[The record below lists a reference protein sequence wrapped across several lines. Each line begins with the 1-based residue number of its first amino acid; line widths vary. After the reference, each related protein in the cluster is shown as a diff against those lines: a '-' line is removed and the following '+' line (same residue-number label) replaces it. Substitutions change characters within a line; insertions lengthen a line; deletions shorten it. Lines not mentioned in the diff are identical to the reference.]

1 MKLITNGETYAG
13 VSFWPTADG
22 CVIVAGEPVVV
33 GDTLRIE
40 TDEGAELR
48 TYTVKDFLR
57 CEIEG
62 GRITLSNSPKPV
74 PPPVDLDALREER
87 IAQSKAALDGHLE
100 AHPLLWT
107 DGKRYSVT
115 DQKTTLLTKAI
126 LTYQIKLAAGVPAVL
141 KWNDTGEVCTEWTLE
156 ELSALAIA
164 IDGFV
169 SPLVAH
175 QQTLEVMIRNAAT
188 EEDIRAVEIT
198 YDSQEA
204 QNA

>member
-1 MKLITNGETYAG
+1 MKLITNGNTYAG
-13 VSFWPTADG
+13 VSFRPTADG
-22 CVIVAGEPVVV
+22 CVIVAGEPVTV

-40 TDEGAELR
+40 TDDGAELR
-48 TYTVKDFLR
+48 TYTVADWLR
-57 CEIEG
+57 CEAVG
-62 GRITLSNSPKPV
+62 NQVTLSNSPKPV

-87 IAQSKAALDGHLE
+87 IAQSKTALDDYLE
-100 AHPLLWT
+100 AHPLLWR

-126 LTYQIKLAAGVPAVL
+126 LTYQIKLAAGVPAIL

-188 EEDIRAVEIT
+188 EEEIRAVGIT

>member
-1 MKLITNGETYAG
+1 MNLITNNKTYA
-13 VSFWPTADG
+13 VTNFRPSWDG
-22 CVIVAGEPVVV
+22 CTIMTTEPVDV

-48 TYTVKDFLR
+48 TYTVAEWLR
-57 CEIEG
+57 CVVDGCTVRLTNMPEP
-62 GRITLSNSPKPV
+62 TPQ
-74 PPPVDLDALREER
+74 PVDLDALREAR
-87 IAQSKAALDGHLE
+87 IAESKTALDDYL
-100 AHPLLWT
+100 ASHPLLWT

-115 DQKTTLLTKAI
+115 DAKTTLLTKAI
-126 LTYQIKLAAGVPAVL
+126 LTYQIKVTAGVPAVL

-169 SPLVAH
+169 APLVAH
-175 QQTLEVMIRNAAT
+175 QQTLEVMIRGAET
-188 EEDIRAVEIT
+188 EDEIRGIEIT